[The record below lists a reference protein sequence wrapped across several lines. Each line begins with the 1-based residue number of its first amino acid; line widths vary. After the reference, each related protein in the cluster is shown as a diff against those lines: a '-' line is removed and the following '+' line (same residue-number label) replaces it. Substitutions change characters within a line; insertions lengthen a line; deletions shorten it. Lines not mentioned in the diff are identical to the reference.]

1 MAQRYSSYGDRSDVT
16 ERVVS
21 LNRVAKVEKGGRR
34 FSFSALI
41 VVGDM
46 NGRVG
51 AGLGKAR
58 EVPEAIR
65 KGVEIAKR
73 NMVSVP
79 MVGTSIPHEVRYK
92 WGAAKILLKPAA
104 PGTGV
109 ISGGA
114 MRAVIELAGI
124 KDILT
129 KSLGTNNPINTVRA
143 TMSALQSLR
152 TAQEVAELRGK
163 EVEEIVG
170 PKLAAAYRAAA
181 SRGSIQDTPAS
192 GAVSAPVGAP
202 TPVDTAASGRP
213 AHRERRAEATAAP
226 AAQPATR
233 AARPAAPATPP
244 AAPAAPYP
252 PGPTAAAEPAAEAAA
267 PEQPASA
274 PEAAAEPAAEATAPE
289 QPAPAPEA
297 AATPAPEATTEPAA
311 EATEQPAP
319 APEAAE
325 PPKGD
330 EPAAEEKPS

>member
-1 MAQRYSSYGDRSDVT
+1 MASRYQSYGDRSDVT

-73 NMVSVP
+73 SMISVP
-79 MVGTSIPHEVRYK
+79 MVGTTIPHEVRYK
-92 WGAAKILLKPAA
+92 WGAAKILMKPAA

-114 MRAVIELAGI
+114 MRAVIELSGI

-143 TMSALQSLR
+143 TMLALQSLR
-152 TAQEVAELRGK
+152 MAQEVAELRGK

-170 PKLAAAYRAAA
+170 PRLAAAHRLAAGGGKSEEA
-181 SRGSIQDTPAS
+181 
-192 GAVSAPVGAP
+192 APVGAP
-202 TPVDTAASGRP
+202 TPV
-213 AHRERRAEATAAP
+213 
-226 AAQPATR
+226 Q
-233 AARPAAPATPP
+233 
-244 AAPAAPYP
+244 
-252 PGPTAAAEPAAEAAA
+252 TAAA
-267 PEQPASA
+267 PASA
-274 PEAAAEPAAEATAPE
+274 PAAAGAAV
-289 QPAPAPEA
+289 
-297 AATPAPEATTEPAA
+297 
-311 EATEQPAP
+311 
-319 APEAAE
+319 
-325 PPKGD
+325 PPTSPGG
-330 EPAAEEKPS
+330 PPPPRGGRSS